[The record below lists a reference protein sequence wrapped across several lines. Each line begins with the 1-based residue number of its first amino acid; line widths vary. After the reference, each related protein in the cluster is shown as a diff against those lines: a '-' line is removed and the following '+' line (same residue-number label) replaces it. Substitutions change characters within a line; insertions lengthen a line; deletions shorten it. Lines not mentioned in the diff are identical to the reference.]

1 MARSDYSIIL
11 TVHNKDFLLKE
22 SLIRMKALT
31 KGTYEIIVVL
41 DGCSDKSEE
50 ILLSFVKE
58 NPDMKIIVDYADD
71 VFETKANNIGLKHAS
86 SKYVIIVQDDMLM
99 NEISWNERLVKP
111 FEKFDDVF
119 AVSANC
125 AHNWQSNPNSKHL
138 GMVENLDNCWCD
150 ILNHVDHAGK
160 VWGLQ
165 RDVFAVRQSV
175 NRGPLAINHDDLIT
189 MGYFDEAFAPLDMD
203 DHDLCFRMMK
213 KLGKKVGC
221 YWTDFISD
229 FSWGGTHTT
238 TGHKPWFYQSNHK
251 NMKIVWER
259 HSEVIMNNKIIEQR
273 KLL

>member
-22 SLIRMKALT
+22 SLTRIKLLT
-31 KGTYEIIVVL
+31 KGIYELIVVL
-41 DGCSDKSEE
+41 DGCSDTSEE
-50 ILLSFVKE
+50 IVNSFVKE
-58 NPDMKIIVDYADD
+58 NPEIKILIEYADD
-71 VFETKANNIGLKHAS
+71 VFETKANNIGLKRAT
-86 SKYVIIVQDDMLM
+86 SKYVIIIQDDMLM
-99 NEISWNERLVKP
+99 NEEGWNKRLIKP
-111 FEKFDDVF
+111 FEKFNDVF

-125 AHNWQSNPNSKHL
+125 AHNWQFNPQSKHF
-138 GMVENLDNCWCD
+138 GMVEDLDNCWCD

-160 VWGLQ
+160 VWGLP
-165 RDVFAVRQSV
+165 RDIFAVRQSV

-189 MGYFDEAFAPLDMD
+189 MNYFDELFAPLDMD

-229 FSWGGTHTT
+229 FSWGGTHTS
-238 TGHKPWFYQSNHK
+238 TGHKSWFYKSNHK

-259 HSEVIMNNKIIEQR
+259 HSDVIMNNKIIEQR